1 MLKSVSYLSDGKVWT
16 SGLDNILRLY
26 DFTSNFELEVQTK
39 PMNYPWD
46 IAVKKDGNLI
56 YTDYKN
62 KTVNKVIIT
71 HEKENMHN
79 IEKLITLKGWEP
91 LNVCSTSSDDLL
103 VVMFNKN
110 GKETKG
116 VRYSGCLR
124 KQQTIQYSDEKNKKP
139 LYSSCQQNKYISE
152 NKNLNICVSDYGACA
167 VVVVDKAGTFRVR
180 YTGVSSN
187 AKGSLNFR
195 PYGITTDSQSRILT
209 ADPDNSCIHILDQ
222 DGNFLRYID
231 SCHL

>member
-103 VVMFNKN
+103 VVMFNKT
-110 GKETKG
+110 GKETKV

-124 KQQTIQYSDEKNKKP
+124 KQQTIQYSDEKKQKIA
-139 LYSSCQQNKYISE
+139 LLQLSTE
-152 NKNLNICVSDYGACA
+152 
-167 VVVVDKAGTFRVR
+167 
-180 YTGVSSN
+180 
-187 AKGSLNFR
+187 
-195 PYGITTDSQSRILT
+195 
-209 ADPDNSCIHILDQ
+209 
-222 DGNFLRYID
+222 
-231 SCHL
+231 